1 MNLGGGLQF
10 LINSLFNVY
19 LYIVIARFVLQIA
32 RGDFYNP
39 ASQVIAKL
47 TNPLLKPL
55 RRIIPGFGG
64 LDVASIVLFFGLV
77 AIKITVLVMLFGGGT
92 INPGQFLLFEIFFSA
107 QLILNFFIGVIFI
120 SVILSWIA
128 PPGSNPFA
136 DILNQMA
143 EPVLAPARRLL
154 PPMGGLDFS
163 PMIVLFLLY
172 FIKITFGL

>member
-10 LINSLFNVY
+10 LFNSIFNIY

-39 ASQVIAKL
+39 VSQTIARM
-47 TNPLLKPL
+47 TTPLLKPL

-64 LDVASIVLFFGLV
+64 VDVACLVLFFGLV
-77 AIKITVLVMLFGGGT
+77 VIKITLLVLLFGGGQ
-92 INPGQFLLFEIFFSA
+92 IAPVQLLIFALFSSA

-136 DILNQMA
+136 DILNQLA
-143 EPVLAPARRLL
+143 EPVLGPARRVL